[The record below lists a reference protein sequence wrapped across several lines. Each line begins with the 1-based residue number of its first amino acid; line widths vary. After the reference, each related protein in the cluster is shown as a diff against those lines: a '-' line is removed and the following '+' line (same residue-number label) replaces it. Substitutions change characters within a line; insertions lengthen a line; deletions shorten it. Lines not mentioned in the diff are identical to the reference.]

1 MSNENGLTGLI
12 NTTGNTCFLNTAIQ
26 MLSHTPGMIEITEN
40 WIHQQPKLRVVYKEH
55 PQLHIIQEWIT
66 IYTKIWEQNQ
76 IINPSRFVKCIQLL
90 AHLNKNI
97 ELTNMA
103 EQHDVNEVIVFI
115 IEEMHKNLSEKE
127 DDSDVITQMFFG
139 SRTTQI
145 HKEGKTTNSKAEVFS
160 LWTIPLHPNETFV
173 ENIRRTGGI
182 SYIEGVKSDINPS
195 LTVTCHTRTA
205 ILKLPRIVIFC
216 IIRYNAGVNSIDLPE
231 TIDMREFITF
241 SEDKNIEKDYIYRL
255 YATCIHTGNLHSGHY
270 VAIIRNNEKWVCI
283 NDSTI
288 HNISDEQA
296 RKCIPYCVIY
306 QKVE

>member
-115 IEEMHKNLSEKE
+115 IEEMHK
-127 DDSDVITQMFFG
+127 
-139 SRTTQI
+139 
-145 HKEGKTTNSKAEVFS
+145 
-160 LWTIPLHPNETFV
+160 
-173 ENIRRTGGI
+173 
-182 SYIEGVKSDINPS
+182 
-195 LTVTCHTRTA
+195 
-205 ILKLPRIVIFC
+205 
-216 IIRYNAGVNSIDLPE
+216 
-231 TIDMREFITF
+231 
-241 SEDKNIEKDYIYRL
+241 
-255 YATCIHTGNLHSGHY
+255 
-270 VAIIRNNEKWVCI
+270 
-283 NDSTI
+283 
-288 HNISDEQA
+288 
-296 RKCIPYCVIY
+296 
-306 QKVE
+306 